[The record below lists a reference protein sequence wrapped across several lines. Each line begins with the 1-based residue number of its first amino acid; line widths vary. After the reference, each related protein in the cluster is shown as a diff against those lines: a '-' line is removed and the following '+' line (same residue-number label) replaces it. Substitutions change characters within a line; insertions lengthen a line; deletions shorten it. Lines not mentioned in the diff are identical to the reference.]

1 MVSKMGVIYIGKN
14 VYLSGKQ
21 KKKTMKQIF
30 KIFIVAA
37 IAFFAAENT
46 ADAQLLKNLIQKTT
60 SATHT
65 ETASE
70 GTLNGKAAGAALK
83 DLYSQYKTDKKLDM
97 SNLNNIMNLATLASN
112 IKGLKDV
119 SNKSAFYKDFLS
131 GLIKGSDNLVNESN
145 GSTIMQGLTNLVKS
159 TDLSG
164 LTDVAGNTK
173 SKISN
178 ALSGASNKANTA
190 IENASEIATSV
201 GNLLNLF
208 K

>member
-21 KKKTMKQIF
+21 KKITMKQIF

-37 IAFFAAENT
+37 IAFFAAENA
-46 ADAQLLKNLIQKTT
+46 ADAQLLKNIIQKTT

-70 GTLNGKAAGAALK
+70 GKLNGKAAGAALK

-97 SNLNNIMNLATLASN
+97 SNLNNIMNLATLANN
-112 IKGLKDV
+112 IKGLKNV

>member
-1 MVSKMGVIYIGKN
+1 
-14 VYLSGKQ
+14 
-21 KKKTMKQIF
+21 MKRIF

-37 IAFFAAENT
+37 IAFFAAENA
-46 ADAQLLKNLIQKTT
+46 ADAQLLKNLIQKAT
-60 SATHT
+60 SSTST
-65 ETASE
+65 ETESE

-83 DLYSQYKTDKKLDM
+83 DLYTQYKTDKKLDM
-97 SNLNNIMNLATLASN
+97 SNLNNIMNLATLTSN
-112 IKGLKDV
+112 IKGLKNV

-131 GLIKGSDNLVNESN
+131 GLIKGTDNLVNESN
-145 GSTIMQGLTNLVKS
+145 GSTVMQGLTNLVKN

-164 LTDVAGNTK
+164 LTDVAENAK
-173 SKISN
+173 SKISS

-201 GNLLNLF
+201 SSLLNLF

>member
-21 KKKTMKQIF
+21 KKITMKQIF

-37 IAFFAAENT
+37 IAFFAAENA
-46 ADAQLLKNLIQKTT
+46 ADAQLLKNIIQKTT
-60 SATHT
+60 SATHK

-97 SNLNNIMNLATLASN
+97 SNLNNIMNLATLANN
-112 IKGLKDV
+112 IKGLKNV

>member
-21 KKKTMKQIF
+21 KKITMKQIF

-37 IAFFAAENT
+37 IAFFAAENA
-46 ADAQLLKNLIQKTT
+46 ADAQLLKNIIQKTT
-60 SATHT
+60 SATHK

-97 SNLNNIMNLATLASN
+97 SNLNNIMNLATLANN
-112 IKGLKDV
+112 IKGLKNV
-119 SNKSAFYKDFLS
+119 SNKSAFYKDFIS

>member
-1 MVSKMGVIYIGKN
+1 
-14 VYLSGKQ
+14 
-21 KKKTMKQIF
+21 MKRIF

-37 IAFFAAENT
+37 IAFFAAENA
-46 ADAQLLKNLIQKTT
+46 ADAQLLKNLIQKAT
-60 SATHT
+60 SSTST
-65 ETASE
+65 ETESE

-83 DLYSQYKTDKKLDM
+83 DLYTQYKTDKKLDM

>member
-21 KKKTMKQIF
+21 KKITMKQIF

-37 IAFFAAENT
+37 IAFFAAENA
-46 ADAQLLKNLIQKTT
+46 ADAQLLKNIIQKTT
-60 SATHT
+60 SATHK